1 MTNKVWSLLE
11 DLNQKKGIT
20 EVVINGPKKVFVE
33 RAGQFI
39 QLNYPI
45 PLEDLHDFANEVANN
60 NSTSFS
66 DEDPII
72 DGRLPDG
79 SRINIIHE
87 KFSQGAPAITIRK
100 YLKSIN
106 SFDQNPNIFGLNEH
120 WVKLLKAMVSSRMN
134 VIVSGGTGV
143 GKTTFMNLM
152 LAELSQAERVI
163 TIEDT
168 IELAINI
175 PNVVRLEGSFAG
187 KNKNGIG
194 ARDLV
199 RNTLRMRPDR
209 IIIGEVRG
217 GELFDLLQA
226 MNTGHDGSMSSV
238 HASSPAECLSR
249 IENLFLMAGFDVPNH
264 VVRKQIAMG
273 IDFIIQITR
282 DREGNRVLGSILELT
297 GMEGNNILSQQ
308 IALREEGE
316 IVSTGIT
323 PKNIEKL
330 CRMGG
335 LEKDFFNQ

>member
-1 MTNKVWSLLE
+1 MKNQVWNLIDE
-11 DLNQKKGIT
+11 LNQKKGIT
-20 EVVINGPKKVFVE
+20 EIAINGPKKVFVE

-45 PLEDLHDFANEVANN
+45 SLEDLNEFASDVAKQNQ
-60 NSTSFS
+60 TEFS
-66 DEDPII
+66 QSNPIL

-87 KFSQGAPAITIRK
+87 RYSQGTPAITIRK
-100 YLKSIN
+100 YLKSIT
-106 SFDQNPNIFGLNEH
+106 SFDENPKIFGLDAH
-120 WVKLLKAMVSSRMN
+120 WINLLKAMVGSRMN
-134 VIVSGGTGV
+134 IIVSGGTGV

-152 LAELSQAERVI
+152 LNELAQAERVI

-168 IELAINI
+168 LELSLNI
-175 PNVVRLEGSFAG
+175 PNVVRLEGSFAA
-187 KNKNGIG
+187 KNSGIG
-194 ARDLV
+194 PRDLV

-226 MNTGHDGSMSSV
+226 MNTGHDGSMSSI
-238 HASSPAECLSR
+238 HANSPSDCLTR
-249 IENLFLMAGFDVPNH
+249 IENLFLMAGYDVPNA
-264 VVRKQIAMG
+264 VVRKQMAMG
-273 IDFIIQITR
+273 IDYIIQITR

-308 IALREEGE
+308 ILVREEGE
-316 IVSTGIT
+316 LVSTGIT
-323 PKNIEKL
+323 PKNFEKL
-330 CRMGG
+330 CQMGG

>member
-1 MTNKVWSLLE
+1 MKNQVWNLIEELK
-11 DLNQKKGIT
+11 QKKGIT
-20 EVVINGPKKVFVE
+20 EIAINGPKKVFVE

-45 PLEDLHDFANEVANN
+45 TIEDLNEFASDVAKQNQ
-60 NSTSFS
+60 TEFS
-66 DEDPII
+66 LSNPIL

-87 KFSQGAPAITIRK
+87 RFAQGTPAITIRK
-100 YLKSIN
+100 YLKSIT
-106 SFDQNPNIFGLNEH
+106 SFDENPKIFGLDAH
-120 WVKLLKAMVSSRMN
+120 WVNLLKAMVGSRMN
-134 VIVSGGTGV
+134 IIVSGGTGV

-152 LAELSQAERVI
+152 LNELAQAERVI

-168 IELAINI
+168 LELSLNI
-175 PNVVRLEGSFAG
+175 PNVVRLEGSFAS
-187 KNKNGIG
+187 KNEGIG
-194 ARDLV
+194 PRDLV

-226 MNTGHDGSMSSV
+226 MNTGHDGSMSSI
-238 HASSPAECLSR
+238 HANSPSDCLTR
-249 IENLFLMAGFDVPNH
+249 IENLFLMAGYDVPNS
-264 VVRKQIAMG
+264 VVRKQMAMG
-273 IDFIIQITR
+273 IDYIVQITR

-308 IALREEGE
+308 ILVREEGE
-316 IVSTGIT
+316 LVSTGIT
-323 PKNIEKL
+323 PKNFEKL
-330 CRMGG
+330 CQMGG